1 MPEKQQIKM
10 KHPNKQNYY
19 SSRGG
24 DCTEYVVS
32 EQAPDALLQYLLLHA
47 NESRNKIKA
56 TLQGRGIKV
65 NGKVVTQFDA
75 PLRKGDRIQVARR
88 KNNSAFKS
96 RYVKIVYE
104 DRWIVVVEKN
114 IGILSMAAGHSSLN
128 VKSVLDDYF
137 LKTRQRCRAHV
148 VHRLDRDTSGLM
160 IYAKDIDTEQILEHD
175 WHGTVY
181 DRRYVAVVS
190 GEMEDDNG
198 TVRNWLKDNKA
209 YVTYSSP
216 TDNGGKLA
224 VTHFHVLARTTEHSL
239 VEYKLETGRK
249 NQIRV
254 HSADMGHPVC
264 GDTKYGNGD
273 DPLHRLCLHA
283 YVLCFVHPIT
293 KERME
298 FATPIPTSF
307 RSLF

>member
-1 MPEKQQIKM
+1 MKQ
-10 KHPNKQNYY
+10 PNKQNYY

-32 EQAPDALLQYLLLHA
+32 EQAPDALLQYLLSHA
-47 NESRNKIKA
+47 KESRNKIKA

-75 PLRKGDRIQVARR
+75 SLRKGDRIQVARR
-88 KNNSAFKS
+88 KNNCAFKS

-137 LKTRQRCRAHV
+137 LKTHQRCRAHV

-209 YVTYSSP
+209 YVTYSSLM
-216 TDNGGKLA
+216 DNGGKLA

-239 VEYKLETGRK
+239 VEYKLETGR
-249 NQIRV
+249 NR
-254 HSADMGHPVC
+254 
-264 GDTKYGNGD
+264 
-273 DPLHRLCLHA
+273 
-283 YVLCFVHPIT
+283 VLCRCADVVSARDGLVSAF
-293 KERME
+293 EG
-298 FATPIPTSF
+298 
-307 RSLF
+307 

>member
-10 KHPNKQNYY
+10 KQPNKQNYY

-32 EQAPDALLQYLLLHA
+32 EQAPDTLLQYLLSHA

-65 NGKVVTQFDA
+65 NGKVVTQFDT

>member
-1 MPEKQQIKM
+1 MKQ
-10 KHPNKQNYY
+10 PNKQNYY
-19 SSRGG
+19 NSRGG

-32 EQAPDALLQYLLLHA
+32 EQTPDALLQYLLSHA
-47 NESRNKIKA
+47 KESRNKIKA

-75 PLRKGDRIQVARR
+75 PLRKGDRIQVARH

-298 FATPIPTSF
+298 FSTPIPTSF

>member
-32 EQAPDALLQYLLLHA
+32 EQAPDALLQYLLSHA

>member
-10 KHPNKQNYY
+10 KQPNKQNYY

-32 EQAPDALLQYLLLHA
+32 EQAPDALLQYLLSHA

>member
-1 MPEKQQIKM
+1 MKQ
-10 KHPNKQNYY
+10 PNKQNYY
-19 SSRGG
+19 SSRRG

-32 EQAPDALLQYLLLHA
+32 EQTPDALLQYLLSHA
-47 NESRNKIKA
+47 KESRNKIKA

-75 PLRKGDRIQVARR
+75 PLRKGDRIQVARH

-254 HSADMGHPVC
+254 HSADLGHPVC

-298 FATPIPTSF
+298 FSTPIPTSF